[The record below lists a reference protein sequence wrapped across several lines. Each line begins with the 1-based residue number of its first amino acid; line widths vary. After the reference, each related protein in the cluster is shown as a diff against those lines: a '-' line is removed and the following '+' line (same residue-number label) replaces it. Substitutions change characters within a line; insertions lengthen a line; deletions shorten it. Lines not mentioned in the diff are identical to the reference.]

1 MPTSTIH
8 FTPEFIEACEGI
20 WRDGFNKGINGDD
33 ELPDFKEFFK
43 DTKSKIKVKEEPSYA
58 ELEKLPFNPSKC
70 EARVEKF
77 GYAIQCTRSPFGGGC
92 LCKTHQNML
101 DKLPEGKDI
110 RYGRFNQARPDL
122 TLDKGEPIKWGAKK
136 ARSKGKSSNPQP
148 KLKVG
153 EMRDFLSTR
162 IPNTVFKGM
171 KKKELT
177 ELYLKELEKDN
188 YSSSSEEGVD
198 SPNNSP
204 INSPKKD
211 QQVEQ
216 PSEDNPQNTIE
227 EIFGTDSDE
236 EEPVEPGQSEEQPE
250 DDGKGTGLKPEQPEK
265 PEKPEENLEEQP
277 EKPEKPEENLEEQ
290 PEDDGKGT
298 GLKLEPVKPKTIKD
312 FKNLFDTLGI
322 DYSSLN
328 GRGAYNQAY
337 DDYLKEKEEEKT
349 EPMSDEDDDDDLKE
363 DTHTYDNASWEGVDY
378 LEDEETG
385 YIFNLKHEKVAK
397 WNENGDDF
405 IWLSDEAKFHHENT
419 RP

>member
-8 FTPEFIEACEGI
+8 FTPEFIEACESL
-20 WRDGFNKGINGDD
+20 WRDGFNKGINGED
-33 ELPDFKEFFK
+33 EFPDFKNFFET
-43 DTKSKIKVKEEPSYA
+43 TKTKVKAEPSYE

-77 GYAIQCTRSPFGGGC
+77 GFAIQCTRSPFGGGC

-110 RYGRFNQARPDL
+110 RYGRFNQPRPDL

-136 ARSKGKSSNPQP
+136 PRSKGKSSNPQP

-211 QQVEQ
+211 QQDENN
-216 PSEDNPQNTIE
+216 NPDPINE
-227 EIFGTDSDE
+227 
-236 EEPVEPGQSEEQPE
+236 SEE
-250 DDGKGTGLKPEQPEK
+250 KPEQPEEKPEKPEEK

-277 EKPEKPEENLEEQ
+277 EKPEKPEKPEENLEEQPEQPEEQ

-312 FKNLFDTLGI
+312 FKKLFDTLGI

-337 DDYLKEKEEEKT
+337 DDYLKEQEEEKT
-349 EPMSDEDDDDDLKE
+349 EPISDEDDDDDLKE

-405 IWLSDEAKFHHENT
+405 IWLSDEARIHHENT

>member
-1 MPTSTIH
+1 MPATIH
-8 FTPEFIEACEGI
+8 FTPEFIKACEEI
-20 WRDGFNKGINGDD
+20 WRDGFNKGVNGEDSF
-33 ELPDFKEFFK
+33 PNFKVFFN
-43 DTKSKIKVKEEPSYA
+43 DTKSKIKVKEETHYE

-70 EARVEKF
+70 EARVEKYGF
-77 GYAIQCTRSPFGGGC
+77 AIQCTRTPFGSGC

-110 RYGRFNQARPDL
+110 RYGRFNQPRPDV
-122 TLDKGEPIKWGAKK
+122 TLDKGEPIKWGPKK
-136 ARSKGKSSNPQP
+136 IRSKDKTPNNQP

-153 EMRDFLSTR
+153 EIRDFLSTR

-177 ELYLKELEKDN
+177 VLYLKELEKDN
-188 YSSSSEEGVD
+188 SSSSSEEGCD
-198 SPNNSP
+198 SP
-204 INSPKKD
+204 INSPTNSPKK
-211 QQVEQ
+211 EQ
-216 PSEDNPQNTIE
+216 PDESDNTPDQIPGDDVKSEEKSEQLE
-227 EIFGTDSDE
+227 E
-236 EEPVEPGQSEEQPE
+236 QSEEKSE
-250 DDGKGTGLKPEQPEK
+250 EKSEQPEEQL
-265 PEKPEENLEEQP
+265 EKLEEPEEKYEELEEQP
-277 EKPEKPEENLEEQ
+277 EKTEE

-312 FKNLFDTLGI
+312 FKKLFDTLGI

-337 DDYLKEKEEEKT
+337 DDYLKEQEEEKT
-349 EPMSDEDDDDDLKE
+349 EPMSDEEDDDDLQE

-405 IWLSDEAKFHHENT
+405 IWLSEEAKIHHENT